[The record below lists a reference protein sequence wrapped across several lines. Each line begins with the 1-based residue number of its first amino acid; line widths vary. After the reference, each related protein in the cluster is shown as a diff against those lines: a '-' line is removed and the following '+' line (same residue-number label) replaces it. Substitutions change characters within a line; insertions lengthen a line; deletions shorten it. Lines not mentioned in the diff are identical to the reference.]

1 MLADARLGPRDP
13 GTSNPSDWQGVLAG
27 VPPGPTARGLL
38 AGAVAFSVIVLAACW
53 WLLSRAAGSGR
64 VGLAAARVG
73 WPVWSLPFAL
83 GPPLFSRDVYAY
95 AAQGELARRGLDPST
110 VGASALGPG
119 PFLAA
124 VDPRWRE
131 THAPYGSTAVLL
143 QKALAAL
150 GGGDPGTIV
159 VLFRLVALAAVAAL
173 VPLALLLVG
182 EEARR
187 AQALILLGMNPVV
200 LIHLVSG
207 AHLDAVAAALLVGA
221 LVADRRGAHAPAVV
235 LACLAGT
242 VKATAFLGLLWL
254 LVDHARLGG
263 LRRAARDTGVAAAT
277 AAVSALAVGLW
288 PTWLRTLDTPGHLR
302 TEVAPSSLLARLVS
316 GGLRLAGL
324 SGADAAVLA
333 ATRLAG
339 LALAAA
345 VVLGLLAHTRAPRDL
360 RVVGYGSLAVAVLGP
375 VLYPWYLALAV
386 PPLAALDDRARR
398 TVVALSVT
406 LCLATLPS
414 LTPTW
419 RLFGP
424 VGPWVLAGAA
434 ATAALCAVLR
444 SAPARR
450 ARRP

>member
-13 GTSNPSDWQGVLAG
+13 GTSNPSDWHGVLAG
-27 VPPGPTARGLL
+27 APPGPTARGLL
-38 AGAVAFSVIVLAACW
+38 AAGVALSVIVLAACW
-53 WLLSRAAGSGR
+53 WLLARAAGSGR
-64 VGLAAARVG
+64 VSLAVARVG
-73 WPVWSLPFAL
+73 WLVWSLPFAL

-110 VGASALGPG
+110 VGAATLGPG

-143 QKALAAL
+143 QKALATL
-150 GGGDPGTIV
+150 GGGDPVTIV
-159 VLFRLVALAAVAAL
+159 VLFRLVAVAAVTAL
-173 VPLALLLVG
+173 VPLALALVSD
-182 EEARR
+182 EARW
-187 AQALILLGMNPVV
+187 AQVLVLVGMNPVV
-200 LIHLVSG
+200 LVHLVSG
-207 AHLDAVAAALLVGA
+207 AHLDAVAAVLLVGA
-221 LVADRRGAHAPAVV
+221 LVAERRGGHVPAVV
-235 LACLAGT
+235 LACLGGT

-263 LRRAARDTGVAAAT
+263 LRAAARDLGVAAGT
-277 AAVSALAVGLW
+277 AVASALAVGLW

-302 TEVAPSSLLARLVS
+302 TEVAPSSLLARLLS
-316 GGLRLAGL
+316 GGLRLVGL
-324 SGADAAVLA
+324 PGADAAVLSV
-333 ATRLAG
+333 TRLAG
-339 LALAAA
+339 LVLAGA
-345 VVLGLLAHTRAPRDL
+345 VVVGLLAYAAAPRDL

-386 PPLAALDDRARR
+386 PPLAALGGRARHA
-398 TVVALSVT
+398 VVVLSVA

-424 VGPWVLAGAA
+424 AEVAVLAGAA
-434 ATAALCAVLR
+434 ATTALCAVLC
-444 SAPARR
+444 AGPGRR